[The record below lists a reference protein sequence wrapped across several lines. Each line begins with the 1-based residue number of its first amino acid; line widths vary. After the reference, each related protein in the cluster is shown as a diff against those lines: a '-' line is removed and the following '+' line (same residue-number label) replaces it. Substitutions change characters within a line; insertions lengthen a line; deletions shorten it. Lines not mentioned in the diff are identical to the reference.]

1 MSELYYNVLKKSDAF
16 RNIQRDFQ
24 SKPSHAYL
32 YITKDE
38 EVANS
43 FFKLI
48 ALSKFCDSHNA
59 CMDCG
64 ECKKILD
71 NSNSNIFFVNEDGR
85 KLLSEDVQKVLD
97 GLYPAPLFGNLNMYF
112 IQNFDSIDATTQNK
126 LLKSIEEPPEYAMFF
141 LSAQNEKKVLSTIRS
156 RCRIVNLDTFDV
168 PTIVDFLIENGT
180 KKETAQIAA
189 SFCDGQ
195 IQKAHAFANDE
206 SFISRFD
213 FVKEMLINMNSS
225 RDIVKYNTSLYLKTN
240 ARKTLDILFFV
251 FKIILDYH
259 IDSNLLNGR
268 LPLDIADI
276 LKNKYSKKALIL
288 IIDHITETMT
298 QLTYN
303 VNEGYAIDTLLFKI
317 METKH
322 KCK

>member
-1 MSELYYNVLKKSDAF
+1 MSNLYYDVLRKSEAF
-16 RNIQRDFQ
+16 KQNQKDIQ

-38 EVANS
+38 DIAQS

-48 ALSKFCDSHNA
+48 ALAKFCTSHSA
-59 CMDCG
+59 CMNCD
-64 ECKKILD
+64 ECKKVLED
-71 NSNSNIFFVNEDGR
+71 SNANIFIVNEDNR
-85 KLLSEDVQKVLD
+85 KLFAEDIQKVLD
-97 GLYPAPLFGNLNMYF
+97 SLYPAPLFGNLNLYF
-112 IQNFDSIDATTQNK
+112 IQNFDAIDATTQNK
-126 LLKSIEEPPEYAMFF
+126 LLKSIEDPPEHAMFF
-141 LSAQNEKKVLSTIRS
+141 LSAQNERKVLSTIRS
-156 RCRIVNLDTFDV
+156 RCRIVNLDNFDI
-168 PTIVDFLIENGT
+168 PTIVNFLMGNGT
-180 KKETAQIAA
+180 NRETAQIAA

-195 IQKAHAFANDE
+195 IQKAYAFANDE

-213 FVKEMLINMNSS
+213 FVKEMLLNMNGS
-225 RDIVKYNTSLYLKTN
+225 RDIVKYNTNLYLKSN
-240 ARKTLDILFFV
+240 PQKTLDILFFV

-259 IDSNLLNGR
+259 IDSKLLNGR

-276 LKNKYSKKALIL
+276 LKNKYSKQAIIL